1 MSGMNNRKSVILG
14 LFILFGIAIVVV
26 GVLTLGGQKKS
37 FVKSVHINSVFDD
50 VNGLSVG
57 NNIWFNGVKVGTI
70 KSIGFNQAADVM
82 VEMSIEEKVMKY
94 IASDAKVKIGS
105 DGLIGNKI
113 IVIYGGSAGAP
124 RVAANGTLKVETAL
138 STEELMGTLQENN
151 KNLLAITSDFK
162 AISSKLASGQG
173 SIGKLLTDESLYND
187 LRTTMTGLKR
197 ASDNA
202 SHLTN
207 DLSGFTAKLN
217 EKGTLANELVTDT
230 TVFASLR
237 STVAQINEA
246 ARKAND
252 VVANFSKAS
261 SQLNNAKSPVG
272 TLLYDEAAAGDLKLT
287 LHNLQQGSA
296 KLDENMEALQHNFLL
311 RGFFR
316 RKAKAEKNA
325 AKQ

>member
-1 MSGMNNRKSVILG
+1 
-14 LFILFGIAIVVV
+14 
-26 GVLTLGGQKKS
+26 
-37 FVKSVHINSVFDD
+37 
-50 VNGLSVG
+50 
-57 NNIWFNGVKVGTI
+57 
-70 KSIGFNQAADVM
+70 
-82 VEMSIEEKVMKY
+82 
-94 IASDAKVKIGS
+94 
-105 DGLIGNKI
+105 
-113 IVIYGGSAGAP
+113 
-124 RVAANGTLKVETAL
+124 
-138 STEELMGTLQENN
+138 
-151 KNLLAITSDFK
+151 
-162 AISSKLASGQG
+162 
-173 SIGKLLTDESLYND
+173 YND

-252 VVANFSKAS
+252 VVADFSKAS

>member
-1 MSGMNNRKSVILG
+1 MNNRKSVILG

-37 FVKSVHINSVFDD
+37 FVKSVHINAVFDD

-124 RVAANGTLKVETAL
+124 RVAANGSLKVETTL

-230 TVFASLR
+230 
-237 STVAQINEA
+237 
-246 ARKAND
+246 
-252 VVANFSKAS
+252 
-261 SQLNNAKSPVG
+261 
-272 TLLYDEAAAGDLKLT
+272 
-287 LHNLQQGSA
+287 
-296 KLDENMEALQHNFLL
+296 
-311 RGFFR
+311 
-316 RKAKAEKNA
+316 
-325 AKQ
+325 